1 MGTHYSPVTAADRM
15 SVQALLQAKVMG
27 RWFHLYLYLF
37 LDLDLDLYNRKIVG
51 AEVHDSDDSG
61 HAARRVAAARLRIYR
76 SKAYATWCRTR
87 VACVMPKC
95 WASSA
100 ALAVL
105 AAISARTAG
114 VV

>member
-27 RWFHLYLYLF
+27 RWFHLYL
-37 LDLDLDLYNRKIVG
+37 DLYSRKIVG
-51 AEVHDSDDSG
+51 AKVHDSDDSG
-61 HAARRVAAARLRIYR
+61 HAARRVATARLRIYR
-76 SKAYATWCRTR
+76 SKAYATSCRTR

-100 ALAVL
+100 AQAVL